1 MPETDNSIRL
11 DLALVRRGLAASR
24 SQARDLIVRGS
35 VTVDNV
41 RVLRPGIMV
50 GDRTAIGIAA
60 GAAEWV
66 SRGAVKLLAALDKF
80 ELEVDGRTALDIGA
94 STGGFTQV
102 LLKRGAARVYAVD
115 VGRGQ
120 LHPTIADDPRVV
132 QREATDARSLT
143 AVVVTQPV
151 RAIVADVSFISLTKA
166 LPAALA
172 LAAPGCWL
180 VALVKPQF
188 EAGPAAIGKGGIVR
202 DAADRAR
209 ALRMVRDWLAAQPG
223 WRIVGDM
230 ASPITGGSGN
240 EEFLIGAVRDG

>member
-41 RVLRPGIMV
+41 QVLKPGMMV
-50 GDRTAIGIAA
+50 GDWTAIGIAA
-60 GAAEWV
+60 GAAGWV

-80 ELEVDGRTALDIGA
+80 EFEVDGRTALDIGA

-143 AVVVTQPV
+143 AVVVTEPV

-180 VALVKPQF
+180 IGLVKPQF

-240 EEFLIGAVRDG
+240 EEFLVGAVRDA